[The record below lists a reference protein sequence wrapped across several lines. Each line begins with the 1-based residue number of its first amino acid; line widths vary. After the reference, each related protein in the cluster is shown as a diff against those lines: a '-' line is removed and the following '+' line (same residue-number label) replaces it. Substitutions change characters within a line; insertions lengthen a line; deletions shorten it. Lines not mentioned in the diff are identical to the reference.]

1 MGFTTIDVWRV
12 FPDKIKIKYP
22 LFEISFFVQC
32 VIKINIQHIGIP
44 TVNIRNK
51 IHLLSIPKLGVNQ
64 ASFD

>member
-32 VIKINIQHIGIP
+32 VIKINIQPYWYSNGQHS
-44 TVNIRNK
+44 K
-51 IHLLSIPKLGVNQ
+51 QDLSFKHPQ
-64 ASFD
+64 AWC